1 MRITIINTE
10 RKEKRYT
17 RVDLEEFVA
26 QLKDGTYRHQYI
38 RDFDKEVCFAAEW
51 MKTAG
56 ELKAKTVNPL
66 VLLSIENLRDLATAE
81 EYKQRAGIIPYT
93 LLAFIGHDGHSLRI
107 VCPYVVTG
115 GEPTAVALLN
125 AYRKLHYIYASQL
138 GTPVTEQEP
147 TFETSCMTAYDP
159 QPCYNPAAIAITAAG
174 IALSSH
180 QHDRHLR
187 HCNQRQNNK
196 P

>member
-107 VCPYVVTG
+107 VCPYAVTG
-115 GEPTAVALLN
+115 GEPTAVAPQRLSQTARDLRLTTRHTRHRTGAHVRDLL
-125 AYRKLHYIYASQL
+125 
-138 GTPVTEQEP
+138 
-147 TFETSCMTAYDP
+147 
-159 QPCYNPAAIAITAAG
+159 
-174 IALSSH
+174 
-180 QHDRHLR
+180 HDSL
-187 HCNQRQNNK
+187 
-196 P
+196 